1 MRIPTYNHYLRQ
13 SQTLENNYS
22 KIARYQAQIS
32 TGKKLL
38 IGSDDPI
45 LASRLNQIETS
56 ISRIQSYKNNEV
68 IASNRLSAMQSTME
82 TSVGVLQKIQ
92 ELIKSAQSDV
102 LSNSDRQ
109 SIASQ
114 LSGNLTL
121 LLAQANAKDSNGE
134 YIFSGISTS
143 TAPYSESGGKYTYN
157 GAYENSRINISDNM
171 STLYSLVGGQVFGG
185 IKEGNGLVTMRLD
198 SGNTGSVQASNAKIP
213 DQASYVEDTYTISFV
228 TNSSGNLAYT
238 VTGSTSGQVV
248 PAPPATIPADA
259 PDFTADST
267 ISFNGIELDMSGEP
281 AVGDNIVVAPSTQA
295 NIFDTIQNLITL
307 LSSDVDTDAD
317 KANLHQLLEEYAGTV
332 DSTLDNVL
340 AYQTE
345 VGSNYAN
352 TESQISINAQS
363 ITNLNVMLGGLGDA
377 DLYQVTTALTNETA
391 SLELTQKSYLQV
403 QEVMR
408 KLLDYLG

>member
-1 MRIPTYNHYLRQ
+1 MRIPTYNHFLRQ
-13 SQTLENNYS
+13 AQNLGNHYS
-22 KIARYQAQIS
+22 NLARYQAQIS

-45 LASRLNQIETS
+45 LSSRLNRIETS
-56 ISRIQSYKNNEV
+56 INRIQSYKNNET
-68 IASNRLSAMQSTME
+68 IASNRLSAMQSTIE
-82 TSVGVLQKIQ
+82 TSVGVLQKVQ

-134 YIFSGISTS
+134 YIFSGISSS
-143 TAPYSESGGKYTYN
+143 TAPYSLSGGTYTYN

-185 IKEGNGLVTMRLD
+185 IKEGNGAVTIRLD
-198 SGNTGSVQASNAKIP
+198 SSNTGSVQASNASVP
-213 DQASYVEDTYTISFV
+213 DKSSYVEDTYTISFV
-228 TNSSGNLAYT
+228 TNSNGNLAYT

-248 PAPPATIPADA
+248 PPLPATIPADA
-259 PDFTADST
+259 PDYSAGSN
-267 ISFNGIELDMSGEP
+267 IAFNGIELDMSGEP
-281 AVGDNIVVAPSTQA
+281 AVGDSITVAPSSRV
-295 NIFDTIQNLITL
+295 NIFDTVQSLITL
-307 LSSDVDTDAD
+307 LSSDVENDAD

-352 TESQISINAQS
+352 TESQISLNAQS

-408 KLLDYLG
+408 KLLDYIA